1 MAETLLLLK
10 KPSPKGK
17 KQELSPV
24 LEQLKEGLEDLRAGR
39 VDEV

>member
-1 MAETLLLLK
+1 MAELVLMAKNTCAK
-10 KPSPKGK
+10 SK